1 LQNLLWVEENSGIED
16 LSLYFTAGAEYRTVE
31 VDSAYDNYSDCITPK
46 SFGSK
51 KSSFSSV
58 NLIRGGDNIL
68 VTDANKDLYL
78 QLMIKHCTYGRFG
91 RQATAVRQGVIS
103 VLPKTVLELFN
114 GR

>member
-1 LQNLLWVEENSGIED
+1 MEID
-16 LSLYFTAGAEYRTVE
+16 CT
-31 VDSAYDNYSDCITPK
+31 YDNFVDCITPK
-46 SFGSK
+46 SFGGK
-51 KSSFSSV
+51 KSSFCSV
-58 NLIRGGDNIL
+58 NLMRGGDNVL

-91 RQATAVRQGVIS
+91 RQANAVRQGVIS